1 MTEEELIDTLKRL
14 PYRKRLEVTKNAWV
28 DENTTYKDLVMLKSN
43 INTSLTAEVHSHQA
57 DKLKPRFDNAML
69 HSAIIY
75 LLENNV
81 TPVEVF
87 QYIKGV
93 FSMEDEW
100 LKIAKHTT
108 LKDSDKTKVAKMIID
123 AKYPIVEELDS
134 RGLSVKDAIIGGR
147 SPTKQINTVS
157 DYLKLNTE
165 IKQLKSQVCDLE
177 LRQVITECRLEQLE
191 SKTTSKKDIAHRLKV
206 EGKSTNEISELLNTP
221 VRTVRRWLSK

>member
-1 MTEEELIDTLKRL
+1 MTEEELTDALRQL
-14 PYRKRLEVTKNAWV
+14 PYHKKIRITKNIWV
-28 DENTTYKDLVMLKSN
+28 DENTTYKDLVMLKAN
-43 INTSLTAEVHSHQA
+43 INNSLTTEVHSHQA
-57 DKLKPRFDNAML
+57 DKLKPRFNNAML
-69 HSAIIY
+69 HSAITY

-81 TPVEVF
+81 TPIEVF

-100 LKIAKHTT
+100 LKIAKHTA

-157 DYLKLNTE
+157 DYLKLNAE
-165 IKQLKSQVCDLE
+165 VKQLKETVE
-177 LRQVITECRLEQLE
+177 EVKIRQAITECRLERLE

-206 EGKSTNEISELLNTP
+206 EGKSTNEISELLDTP
-221 VRTVRRWLSK
+221 VRTIRRWLSK